1 MKKKQWVLIALTA
14 IIVSA
19 MVVPASVFG
28 AESLLDT
35 IIKRGTIKIGT
46 VLQFPPQ
53 MYRDTKGQ
61 PAGYDVELMKMLAN
75 DMKVK
80 LEVVDMEFDG
90 LIPALLAK
98 KIDMVSCGLVNTPE
112 RSLSLEFTD
121 GYVPYRQVVV
131 VPTNSKATAIADLN
145 KKGIK
150 ITALLGSTAENIA
163 KRKFP
168 NADVVG
174 FKQQEA
180 MMEVTSGRAD
190 AHVAEEYLAMPL
202 VANYPTKVKILNPD
216 EPFSAEW
223 GTYAVRPGD
232 YRFLQYLNNWV
243 RYYRVRGILD
253 AMYADIIL
261 PTFFEKKN

>member
-1 MKKKQWVLIALTA
+1 MKRKRWVLFAAAA
-14 IIVSA
+14 IIISA
-19 MVVPASVFG
+19 MVVPASVLG
-28 AESLLDT
+28 ADSLLNEIT
-35 IIKRGTIKIGT
+35 KRGEIRIGT

-53 MYRDTKGQ
+53 MYRDNKGQ

-80 LEVVDMEFDG
+80 LEIVDMEFDG

-98 KIDMVSCGLVNTPE
+98 KIDMISCGLVNTPE

-131 VPTNSKATAIADLN
+131 VPTNSKATTIADLN
-145 KKGIK
+145 QKGVK

-168 NADVVG
+168 NAEVVG

-180 MMEVTSGRAD
+180 MMEVTSWRAD

-202 VANYPTKVKILNPD
+202 VANNPTKVKILNPD

-223 GTYAVRPGD
+223 GTYAIRPGD

-253 AMYADIIL
+253 AMYAEIVL
-261 PTFFEKKN
+261 PTFFEKK

>member
-1 MKKKQWVLIALTA
+1 MRIKKWFALTVLA
-14 IIVSA
+14 VFVSA
-19 MVVPASVFG
+19 LMVPGSVMG
-28 AESLLDT
+28 ADSLLDE
-35 IIKRGTIKIGT
+35 IKKRGVIKIGT

-53 MYRDTKGQ
+53 MYRDNQGQ

-98 KIDMVSCGLVNTPE
+98 KIDMISCGLVNTPE
-112 RSLSLEFTD
+112 RALSLEFSD
-121 GYVPYRQVVV
+121 GYVPYRQLVV
-131 VPTNSKATAIADLN
+131 VPINSKAQTIDDLN
-145 KKGIK
+145 KKGMK

-168 NADVVG
+168 NATVQG

-180 MMEVTSGRAD
+180 MMEVVSWRAD
-190 AHVAEEYLAMPL
+190 AHVAEEYLVMPL
-202 VANYPTKVKILNPD
+202 VANNPGKIKVLNPD

-253 AMYADIIL
+253 AMYDDIIV
-261 PTFFEKKN
+261 PTFFEKK

>member
-1 MKKKQWVLIALTA
+1 MI
-14 IIVSA
+14 
-19 MVVPASVFG
+19 
-28 AESLLDT
+28 
-35 IIKRGTIKIGT
+35 
-46 VLQFPPQ
+46 
-53 MYRDTKGQ
+53 
-61 PAGYDVELMKMLAN
+61 
-75 DMKVK
+75 
-80 LEVVDMEFDG
+80 
-90 LIPALLAK
+90 
-98 KIDMVSCGLVNTPE
+98 SCGLVNTPE
-112 RSLSLEFTD
+112 RSLALEFTD

-261 PTFFEKKN
+261 PTFFEKKK